1 MEGSTM
7 IVSNS
12 TPLINFAAINR
23 LDILESLFGTVVIP
37 PAVEYEVL
45 ECGHRYPSVTAIREA
60 TFIARHAI
68 GNAML
73 RDALIIDLDP
83 GEAEAIILAL
93 EQKADLLLLD
103 EIAGRTIAES
113 YQLAFTGSIGCL
125 IEAKRA
131 GIIPAVRPL
140 LDAMRQEAR
149 FWLHPRLY
157 ARILLEQ
164 GE

>member
-1 MEGSTM
+1 M
-7 IVSNS
+7 IVCNS
-12 TPLINFAAINR
+12 TPLINFAAIGR
-23 LDILESLFGTVVIP
+23 LDILAGLFGTVAIP

-45 ECGHRYPSVTAIREA
+45 ECGHRYPSMTAIRQA
-60 TFIARHAI
+60 KFIEKHSI
-68 GNAML
+68 SNTVL

-83 GEAEAIILAL
+83 SEAEAIALAL

-125 IEAKRA
+125 IEAKRIV
-131 GIIPAVRPL
+131 IIPAVKPL

-149 FWLHPRLY
+149 FWLNPRLY
-157 ARILLEQ
+157 AMILMEQ
-164 GE
+164 DE

>member
-1 MEGSTM
+1 M

-12 TPLINFAAINR
+12 TPLINFAAISR
-23 LDILESLFGTVVIP
+23 LDILERLFGTVVIP

-45 ECGHRYPSVTAIREA
+45 KCSSHYPSMTAIRQEK
-60 TFIARHAI
+60 FIEKQGI
-68 GNAML
+68 NNTML
-73 RDALIIDLDP
+73 RDALILDLDP
-83 GEAEAIILAL
+83 GEAEAIALAL

-131 GIIPAVRPL
+131 GIIPALRPL

-149 FWLHPRLY
+149 FWLNPRLY
-157 ARILLEQ
+157 ARILTEQ
-164 GE
+164 DE